1 MALRELDWHRLWW
14 VSSGGCLTMEEV
26 SRIWCFSYIFPAC
39 HEFASSKDA
48 DSSLTPQGAEFGHLT
63 NPDLILDGTRGH
75 ADTGVECWVVPWS
88 PLLQCSAG
96 HLSPLLAWPALRS
109 WKFQLPEIALTSQT
123 TPVFFINES
132 KSHLC
137 LLVLLQVSTAM
148 LQFWSDFFF
157 FFLWKLNEKCKMF
170 LI

>member
-14 VSSGGCLTMEEV
+14 IIWRVSNHGRSVQDLMFF
-26 SRIWCFSYIFPAC
+26 IYF
-39 HEFASSKDA
+39 
-48 DSSLTPQGAEFGHLT
+48 SSLSWVCLFQGCW
-63 NPDLILDGTRGH
+63 LISDPARCWIWSSDQSRPHPWWDTRPCRHWGKVLSC
-75 ADTGVECWVVPWS
+75 ALE
-88 PLLQCSAG
+88 PLLQCSAE

-137 LLVLLQVSTAM
+137 LLVPLQVSTAM

-157 FFLWKLNEKCKMF
+157 FFFLWKLNEECKML